1 VRLKGLRFHKS
12 YHHVQQIKI
21 GIVCYPTFG
30 GSGVVATELGKA
42 LAQEGHKV
50 HFITYSQPPR
60 LDLFNENLF
69 YHEVDFR
76 SYPLFEFPP
85 YELALASKM
94 VSVVKN
100 EGLDLLHV
108 HYAIPH
114 ASAAYMAK
122 QILQS
127 QGIVI
132 PVVTTLHGTDIT
144 LVGKDPSYE
153 PVVTFSINQS
163 DGVTAVS
170 ADLKKETYEYF
181 PIVNDIEVIPNFIDL
196 EKFKKQKKDHFKKA
210 ICPHGE
216 MLVVHTSNFRKVKR
230 IPDVIHVFANIR
242 KEIPAKLLMIGDGP
256 ERSHAEKMCRE
267 LGIYDDVRFLG
278 KLDAVEEVLSVADL
292 FLMPS
297 EKESFG
303 LAALEAMACEVPVI
317 SSNTGGLPEL
327 NIDGQTGF
335 MSPVGDVEDMTQK
348 ALLILDKNNLPR
360 FKENALKRAQEFD
373 ITRILPLYEN
383 YYQRILEK
391 TAAKTIV

>member
-1 VRLKGLRFHKS
+1 M
-12 YHHVQQIKI
+12 KI

-42 LAQEGHKV
+42 LAEEGHQI
-50 HFITYSQPPR
+50 HFITYSQPSR
-60 LDLFNENLF
+60 LDFLSENLF
-69 YHEVDFR
+69 YHEVEFR
-76 SYPLFEFPP
+76 SYPLFEYPP

-100 EGLDLLHV
+100 EKLDLLHV

-122 QILQS
+122 QILLTH
-127 QGIVI
+127 GIYI

-170 ADLKKETYEYF
+170 EDLRKETYHSFKITNE
-181 PIVNDIEVIPNFIDL
+181 IQVIPNFIDL
-196 EKFKKQKKDHFKKA
+196 AKFKKQKKDHFKKA
-210 ICPHGE
+210 ICPNNE
-216 MLVVHTSNFRKVKR
+216 SLVVHTSNFRKVKR
-230 IPDVIHVFANIR
+230 IPDVITVFYNIQ

-256 ERSHAEKMCRE
+256 ERTHAEAMCRD
-267 LGIYDDVRFLG
+267 LDICDNIRFLG
-278 KLDAVEEVLSVADL
+278 KLEAVEEVLSVADL

-317 SSNTGGLPEL
+317 SSNTGGIPEL
-327 NIDGQTGF
+327 NVQGVTGF
-335 MSPVGDVEDMTQK
+335 MSNIGDIEDMTRK
-348 ALLILDKNNLPR
+348 ALFVLDKNNLPR
-360 FKENALKRAQEFD
+360 FKENALKRAKEFD
-373 ITRILPLYEN
+373 ISNILPIYEN
-383 YYQRILEK
+383 YYLKILEK
-391 TAAKTIV
+391 AATKLIV